1 MTQEEQLTAWDALGL
16 NYGDFISHA
25 DLRRMLGLERP
36 FPEKYH
42 SIPEYDA
49 ARDEYEWRVLR
60 SVNELRELLLTER
73 KIYLD
78 IKRGHG
84 YELASPSEQI
94 AIAAKQYTKTLERE
108 TRKLVEVS
116 VNVNLDA
123 LDTSQRHRVTQQQ
136 DRVAA
141 LADFMGRGKQ
151 LTISVT
157 SD

>member
-25 DLRRMLGLERP
+25 DLRRTLGLERP

-84 YELASPSEQI
+84 YEMAHPSEQI
-94 AIAAKQYTKTLERE
+94 AIAAKIRAVP
-108 TRKLVEVS
+108 R
-116 VNVNLDA
+116 
-123 LDTSQRHRVTQQQ
+123 
-136 DRVAA
+136 
-141 LADFMGRGKQ
+141 
-151 LTISVT
+151 
-157 SD
+157 

>member
-25 DLRRMLGLERP
+25 DLRRTLGLERP
-36 FPEKYH
+36 FPEKYP

-84 YELASPSEQI
+84 YEIAHPTEQI

-116 VNVNLDA
+116 VNVNLDV
-123 LDTSQRHRVTQQQ
+123 LDASQRHRITQQQ

-157 SD
+157 ST

>member
-36 FPEKYH
+36 FPEKYP

-73 KIYLD
+73 KI
-78 IKRGHG
+78 
-84 YELASPSEQI
+84 
-94 AIAAKQYTKTLERE
+94 
-108 TRKLVEVS
+108 
-116 VNVNLDA
+116 
-123 LDTSQRHRVTQQQ
+123 
-136 DRVAA
+136 
-141 LADFMGRGKQ
+141 
-151 LTISVT
+151 
-157 SD
+157 